1 MPMPV
6 YRVTGQS
13 SVAIEGKTTTHTMH
27 ASSNALSGTLECVL
41 DTKGRPRLDRPYKA
55 TLELPVESI
64 KTGIGLQDREM
75 RRRFDVNRF
84 PTITARLRKATEVE
98 AGVRYFAVA
107 DLSMHGKTRR
117 FESDVRLRVG
127 QRRLTI
133 DGEHVIDMRDFDID
147 PPRLIILTVDPE
159 VTVRVH
165 IVATLQD

>member
-1 MPMPV
+1 MPA
-6 YRVTGQS
+6 YRVTRQS

-75 RRRFDVNRF
+75 RRRFDVKRF
-84 PTITARLRKATEVE
+84 PNITARLRKATQVE
-98 AGVRYFAVA
+98 PGVRYVAVA
-107 DLSMHGKTRR
+107 DLSMHGTTRR
-117 FESDVRLRVG
+117 FESEVRLRIG

-133 DGEHVIDMRDFDID
+133 DGEQVIDMRDFGID